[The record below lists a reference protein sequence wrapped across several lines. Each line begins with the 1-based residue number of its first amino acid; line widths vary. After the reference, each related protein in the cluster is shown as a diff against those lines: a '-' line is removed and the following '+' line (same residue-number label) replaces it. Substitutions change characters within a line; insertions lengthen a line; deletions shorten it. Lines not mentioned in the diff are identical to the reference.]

1 MDQCDSLD
9 RWEPYGLI
17 PCTCEEWD
25 LATTK
30 IQSQVKD
37 KQKIEVMHLH
47 RNETTLDVN
56 VVVKISGNGV
66 KNT

>member
-1 MDQCDSLD
+1 M
-9 RWEPYGLI
+9 I

-47 RNETTLDVN
+47 RNETTPDVN
-56 VVVKISGNGV
+56 VENPKWENPQMPTDSELS
-66 KNT
+66 TM